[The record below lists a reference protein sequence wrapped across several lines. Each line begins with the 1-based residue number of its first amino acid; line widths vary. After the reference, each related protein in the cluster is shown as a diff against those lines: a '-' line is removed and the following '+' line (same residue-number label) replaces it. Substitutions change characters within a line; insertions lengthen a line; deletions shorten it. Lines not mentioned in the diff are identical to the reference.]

1 MNAIDEFQPVL
12 SIVIVTFNAA
22 QFLPRTLD
30 SLENQLEFD
39 SEDVE
44 IVVVDGGSTDDTLN
58 MIKGCRLISTVLSEP
73 DNGIYDAMNK
83 GARLASGRWLQ
94 FLNAGDSLT
103 GPRSLS
109 AALDGLDMADADGI
123 PWVISAAQN
132 LGGGQGGVRRI
143 PSVPHT
149 WWRHAYGLQPHCHQA
164 TWFKRATFID
174 SGAHALKFGTAD
186 DFDVIVR
193 FGMLAPPFVIDEV
206 IIDYLGGG
214 ISEKA
219 SALTPLLQHKVRAE
233 RFQLGPVGSAIDK
246 QAGRLVAVLNTLRK
260 LAGRLKTRLQT
271 DGKKSPLRG
280 SEELGTSV

>member
-1 MNAIDEFQPVL
+1 MNNIDEFQPAL

-22 QFLPRTLD
+22 QFLPRTLE
-30 SLENQLEFD
+30 SLESQLNFD
-39 SEDVE
+39 SADVE
-44 IVVVDGGSTDDTLN
+44 VVVVDGGSSDETLN
-58 MIKGCRLISTVLSEP
+58 MIKGCPLISIVLSEP

-103 GPRSLS
+103 SPSSLR
-109 AALDGLDMADADGI
+109 AALDGLDMADAAGI
-123 PWVISAAQN
+123 PWMISSAQN
-132 LGGGQGGVRRI
+132 LGGGQGVVRRI

-193 FGMLAPPFVIDEV
+193 FGMLARPLVIES
-206 IIDYLGGG
+206 ILIDYLGGG
-214 ISEKA
+214 ISEKT
-219 SALTPLLQHKVRAE
+219 SALNPLLQHKVRAE
-233 RFQLGPVGSAIDK
+233 RFQLGPVGARIDK
-246 QAGRLVAVLNTLRK
+246 QAGRLVAVVNATRTW
-260 LAGRLKTRLQT
+260 AGRM
-271 DGKKSPLRG
+271 KSKIRPL
-280 SEELGTSV
+280 

>member
-1 MNAIDEFQPVL
+1 MNPIDELQPSL
-12 SIVIVTFNAA
+12 SIIIVTFNAA
-22 QFLPRTLD
+22 QFLPRTLG
-30 SLENQLEFD
+30 SLENQLDFD
-39 SEDVE
+39 SADVE
-44 IVVVDGGSTDDTLN
+44 VVVVDGGSTDDTLN
-58 MIKGCRLISTVLSEP
+58 MIKGCPLISTVLSEP

-103 GPRSLS
+103 GPSSLR
-109 AALDGLDMADADGI
+109 AALDGLDMADAGGI

-132 LGGGQGGVRRI
+132 LGGGQGVVRRI

-164 TWFKRATFID
+164 TWFKKATFID

-193 FGMLAPPFVIDEV
+193 FGMLARPFVIDEV

-214 ISEKA
+214 ISERT
-219 SALTPLLQHKVRAE
+219 SALNPMLQHQVRAE
-233 RFQLGPVGSAIDK
+233 RFQLGPIGARIDK
-246 QAGRLVAVLNTLRK
+246 QAGRLVALLNAFRK
-260 LAGRLKTRLQT
+260 EAGRLKTKLEDR
-271 DGKKSPLRG
+271 
-280 SEELGTSV
+280 

>member
-1 MNAIDEFQPVL
+1 MNPIDELQPSL
-12 SIVIVTFNAA
+12 SIIIVTFNAA
-22 QFLPRTLD
+22 QFLPRTLE
-30 SLENQLEFD
+30 SLESQMDFD
-39 SEDVE
+39 SSDVE
-44 IVVVDGGSTDDTLN
+44 VVVVDGGSTDNTLKIIN
-58 MIKGCRLISTVLSEP
+58 GCPLISTVLSEP

-103 GPRSLS
+103 GPSSLR
-109 AALDGLDMADADGI
+109 AALDGLEIANAKGI

-132 LGGGQGGVRRI
+132 LGGGQGGVVRRI

-193 FGMLAPPFVIDEV
+193 FGMLSRPLVIDN
-206 IIDYLGGG
+206 ILIDYLGGG
-214 ISEKA
+214 VSEKT
-219 SALTPLLQHKVRAE
+219 SALNPLLQHRVRAA
-233 RFQLGPVGSAIDK
+233 RFQLGPVGAGIDR
-246 QAGRLVAVLNTLRK
+246 QAGRLVALLNATRTW
-260 LAGRLKTRLQT
+260 AGRM
-271 DGKKSPLRG
+271 KSKIRPL
-280 SEELGTSV
+280 